1 MNMNASK
8 FLVSSAAAIALV
20 GAVSFAYAQT
30 DNQSAPMPN
39 ATTAQ
44 TPAAVPVTDT
54 TTQPP
59 AASPMTDTTTAQRPA
74 ASPTTDATTRNSMPS
89 SGRDTAMRSTERP
102 AKADRH

>member
-1 MNMNASK
+1 MNASK

-30 DNQSAPMPN
+30 YNQSTPMPN

-44 TPAAVPVTDT
+44 APVASPGTDT
-54 TTQPP
+54 STTQTPP
-59 AASPMTDTTTAQRPA
+59 ASPVADATTAPAPDASPV
-74 ASPTTDATTRNSMPS
+74 TDATTRNSMPN
-89 SGRDTAMRSTERP
+89 SGGDNAKMSTERP

>member
-1 MNMNASK
+1 MNASK

-30 DNQSAPMPN
+30 SNQSTPMPN

-44 TPAAVPVTDT
+44 TPAANPVTDT
-54 TTQPP
+54 TTQPT
-59 AASPMTDTTTAQRPA
+59 AASPVTDTAAAQPPA
-74 ASPTTDATTRNSMPS
+74 ASPTTDATTGNSMPNA
-89 SGRDTAMRSTERP
+89 GRDAGKTSTERP